1 MVFKRQINIRE
12 EKKTIE
18 MVSKIFFVAIIFTG
32 LVMSCGDSEDD
43 EVDKPTSGLTLSVTS
58 LEFENTKS
66 EKTIIVSSEDVLT
79 AKSSVDW

>member
-43 EVDKPTSGLTLSVTS
+43 EVDKSTSGLTLSVTS

>member
-1 MVFKRQINIRE
+1 
-12 EKKTIE
+12 
-18 MVSKIFFVAIIFTG
+18 MVSKIFFVAIIFAG

>member
-43 EVDKPTSGLTLSVTS
+43 EVDKSTSGLTLSVTS

-79 AKSSVDW
+79 AKSSADW

>member
-1 MVFKRQINIRE
+1 
-12 EKKTIE
+12 

-79 AKSSVDW
+79 AKSSVDWCSASLAGGNGRILLKLR

>member
-79 AKSSVDW
+79 AKSSADW